1 MTQQVSD
8 TTAPPVGGDPAAEAA
23 DAQRAM
29 AMKLIGLL
37 FGAALLIGCS
47 FAVSH
52 LNAWGAKIGMPWV
65 FLAFVLAM
73 MIASHFT
80 VAGATALWQALRRP
94 PSAAK

>member
-1 MTQQVSD
+1 MTQVSD
-8 TTAPPVGGDPAAEAA
+8 TAAPPAGDDSAA

-29 AMKLIGLL
+29 AIKLIGLL

-52 LNAWGAKIGMPWV
+52 LNSWGAKIGMPWV

-94 PSAAK
+94 PSAAM

>member
-1 MTQQVSD
+1 MSD
-8 TTAPPVGGDPAAEAA
+8 GAAPPVSGDPAAEAA
-23 DAQRAM
+23 AAQRAM

-52 LNAWGAKIGMPWV
+52 LTAWGNKIGMPWV
-65 FLAFVLAM
+65 FLTFVLAM

-80 VAGATALWQALRRP
+80 VAGATALWQALRP
-94 PSAAK
+94 PPAAK